1 MKLSDLSSQ
10 SGEWLS
16 GLGPQ
21 HEIVVSSRVRL
32 ARNVASYPFLSKAN
46 RLQRTE
52 LHKMCREQLLNL
64 GAGVAGTAAAPPRP
78 TFYVDMEK
86 TDEID
91 RQMLVERHL
100 ISK

>member
-1 MKLSDLSSQ
+1 MKLSDLTGQ
-10 SGEWLS
+10 SGEWLA
-16 GLGPQ
+16 GTGPQ

-32 ARNVASYPFLSKAN
+32 ARNVASYPFMSKAN

-52 LHKMCREQLLNL
+52 LHKMCREHLLNL
-64 GAGVAGTAAAPPRP
+64 STGVTGAASAPPPRP

-100 ISK
+100 